1 MEHLFKASDVISL
14 HCPLTKDN
22 SGFVNQEYLSRM
34 KASAVLI
41 NTSRGQLINETD
53 LAAALQKKVLTAAAL
68 DVLSV
73 EPPPPDH
80 PLIGIPDCIIT
91 PHNAWSSFEARS
103 RIMEV
108 TYQNIQK
115 FLDGNPQNL
124 VFA

>member
-1 MEHLFKASDVISL
+1 M
-14 HCPLTKDN
+14 
-22 SGFVNQEYLSRM
+22 M
-34 KASAVLI
+34 KPSALLI
-41 NTSRGQLINETD
+41 NTSRGQLINEPD
-53 LAAALQKKVLTAAAL
+53 LAQALKQNLLSAAAL

-80 PLIGIPDCIIT
+80 PLIGLPNCIIT

-108 TYQNIQK
+108 TYKNIRG

-124 VFA
+124 VLA